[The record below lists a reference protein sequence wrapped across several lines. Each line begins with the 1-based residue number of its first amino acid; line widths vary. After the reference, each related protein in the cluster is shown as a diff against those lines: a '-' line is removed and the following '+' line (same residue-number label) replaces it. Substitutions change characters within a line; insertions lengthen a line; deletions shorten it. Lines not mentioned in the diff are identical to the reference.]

1 MIPKIIHQ
9 TWKTKKIPGRFQN
22 AAASWKQHHPDW
34 KYCLWTD
41 DALHAFVKRKFPK
54 IWPLFQRYPETIQRV
69 DAARYMILYHY
80 GGLYSDLDI
89 VCIRPMDPF
98 LCYGALMAPTHPL
111 GLSNDL
117 MMARPG
123 HPLFKEFIDHLEK
136 AFTTW
141 QRIILIR
148 HFRILMTTGPL
159 FVTMVHKKAGPI
171 PDLYLLSH
179 AHYSSQDKETAHV
192 IHIPGDTWAG
202 WDTHLLNFVFRR
214 WKSILFL
221 IFFLICLLIFRMT

>member
-1 MIPKIIHQ
+1 MIPKMIHQ
-9 TWKTKKIPGRFQN
+9 TWKTKEIPEHFKK
-22 AAASWKQHHPDW
+22 ATASWRQHHPDW
-34 KYCLWTD
+34 KYCLWTHK
-41 DALHAFVKRKFPK
+41 ALQGFVKRKFPRL
-54 IWPLFQRYPETIQRV
+54 WPLYLLYPEDIQRV
-69 DAARYMILYHY
+69 DAARYMFLYYY

-98 LCYGALMAPTHPL
+98 LCHSALMAPTRPL
-111 GLSNDL
+111 GLANDL

-136 AFTTW
+136 AFFTW

-159 FVTMVHKKAGPI
+159 FVTMVHKKVGPI

-202 WDTHLLNFVFRR
+202 WDTHLLNFIFRH
-214 WKSILFL
+214 WKSIAGLFVLL
-221 IFFLICLLIFRMT
+221 IGLLIFGRT